1 MKSKQE
7 ILKSQS
13 EKIIAGAEKNEKQK
27 VKTSTV
33 SLEEDVKKEF
43 QSMMGKG
50 TGLNMSLVFNAFMK
64 MYVKNPE
71 MRKKVSQEIINS
83 NTE

>member
-1 MKSKQE
+1 MKSKRE
-7 ILKSQS
+7 ILESQN
-13 EKIIAGAEKNEKQK
+13 EKIIAGAEKTEKHK
-27 VKTSTV
+27 TRTSTV

-64 MYVKNPE
+64 MYIKNPE

-83 NTE
+83 NIE